1 MTPDNDLVSASAAR
15 ADVVKDTAELS
26 RRRATATRPAR
37 RRGVSAVFAG
47 VVFAGFSAAIL
58 APAGIAMATPAP
70 VTDTQTT
77 YSLAAKD
84 AQNITVTVEGAQA
97 TPATRDGFEVYVTPT
112 PTPTPTAAPA
122 SSSGSSSSASS
133 EGSGSSGGSGG
144 GSVYYTG
151 GGDSTAWLT
160 AAGIDPSDWGY
171 VDYIVSRESGWNPNA
186 VNSGSGAS
194 GLVQA
199 LPCSKVPGNCFD
211 PVDNL
216 RWANGY
222 AVGRYGSWA
231 AAQSFWANNHWW

>member
-1 MTPDNDLVSASAAR
+1 MVSTAAAR
-15 ADVVKDTAELS
+15 ADAVKDTARSS
-26 RRRATATRPAR
+26 RSASGASHWTR
-37 RRGVSAVFAG
+37 RRGFSAIFAG
-47 VVFAGFSAAIL
+47 VAVVGFSAAIL
-58 APAGIAMATPAP
+58 APAGLAMATPAP
-70 VTDTQTT
+70 VAAAQTT

-84 AQNITVTVEGAQA
+84 AQNITVTVQGAQA
-97 TPATRDGFEVYVTPT
+97 TPMSRDGFEVYVTPT
-112 PTPTPTAAPA
+112 PTPTPTPTQAPAPA
-122 SSSGSSSSASS
+122 STGEDSSGES
-133 EGSGSSGGSGG
+133 SGG
-144 GSVYYTG
+144 GSGPVQYTG
-151 GGDSTAWLT
+151 GGDSSTWLA
-160 AAGIDPSDWGY
+160 AAGIDPADWGY

-231 AAQSFWANNHWW
+231 AAQSFWSNNHWW

>member
-1 MTPDNDLVSASAAR
+1 
-15 ADVVKDTAELS
+15 
-26 RRRATATRPAR
+26 
-37 RRGVSAVFAG
+37 
-47 VVFAGFSAAIL
+47 
-58 APAGIAMATPAP
+58 MATPAP
-70 VTDTQTT
+70 AAEAQTT

-84 AQNITVTVEGAQA
+84 AQNITVTVEGAA
-97 TPATRDGFEVYVTPT
+97 ETPATRDGFEVYVTPT
-112 PTPTPTAAPA
+112 PTPTPTQTAAPA
-122 SSSGSSSSASS
+122 SSSSS
-133 EGSGSSGGSGG
+133 ESSGSSGGSGG

-160 AAGIDPSDWGY
+160 AAGIDPADWGY

-186 VNSGSGAS
+186 VNSSSGAS

-199 LPCSKVPGNCFD
+199 LPCGKVPGNCFD

-231 AAQSFWANNHWW
+231 AAQSFWSNNHWW